1 MSASTDLPS
10 VPPSIK
16 PDSESRKILGPAGNR
31 VKFKDEEKERLKK
44 EVVEQKPKRSSVR
57 FMKKTPQIV
66 FQKNDDSVD
75 SSCSLKSSSS
85 SGSSVKKVRSKRREK
100 YDNNSLK
107 TEEKYPMMMLS
118 IPFKRCDWI
127 TKFSGMF
134 YCLKF

>member
-1 MSASTDLPS
+1 M
-10 VPPSIK
+10 
-16 PDSESRKILGPAGNR
+16 
-31 VKFKDEEKERLKK
+31 KFKDEEKERLKK